1 MNPPT
6 IVFYEHSFDDSLIQS
21 LSKNVLNLGNEC
33 RALSEENA
41 RLKADV
47 ERLKSLCDNLGM
59 GGKHTITAIM
69 EENARLKAEV
79 ERLRA
84 SSFVTAVPV
93 EQYER
98 LIKAGD
104 AMADEIIGCYN
115 AEGYDP
121 ADSETL
127 LKWNAA
133 KEGKPIV

>member
-1 MNPPT
+1 MSQPKRMT
-6 IVFYEHSFDDSLIQS
+6 FISREVGGGQTSKTEWVLLEDYEL
-21 LSKNVLNLGNEC
+21 
-33 RALSEENA
+33 
-41 RLKADV
+41 
-47 ERLKSLCDNLGM
+47 
-59 GGKHTITAIM
+59 
-69 EENARLKAEV
+69 LKAEV

-98 LIKAGD
+98 VIKAGD